1 MAESKL
7 RKSVLP
13 SIKEI
18 VVQGWMK
25 AYMERDLEH
34 GFIGNLDLLAED
46 LIIKDDIYGKDR
58 RGADTEI
65 PDLGVLEKEEQS
77 EAQYAWW
84 NSETQSNWL
93 DGLFRTSVMTENGK
107 MIKKARHYLEE
118 RLKTQDED
126 GYLGIYRKEL
136 RYQQGK
142 ENGELWAQSSLARV
156 LLAYYEYTGNP
167 EILDK
172 IIRALDLTM
181 EKYPQGM
188 SRPFST
194 EEEKPDTCCCG
205 LSHGLTITDAYLELY
220 RITGE
225 EKYLDYCV
233 FLYESYSREK
243 NLEYDVSM
251 PNLWKE
257 NITFQSHGVHTY
269 EHIRAL
275 VIYAYTTGN
284 KELLNRCLDKLEK
297 YLSPSGGPIGDE
309 WIFPEGADPSLTGY
323 EYCSI
328 HELLHSYSLLMQ
340 VTGDLKWADKIEWL
354 FFNAGRGSHHP
365 EESSVAYLKSD
376 NSYSMK
382 SEFQMPQSHC
392 KVTVQ
397 TRYKYSPVHQDVA
410 VCCVP
415 NAGRILPYYV
425 QNMWQK
431 KEDGFVKML
440 YGPSL
445 LQTEYEGVP
454 VQIQE
459 SSEYPNGNCIRIKV
473 TAAREISFH
482 ICLRRP
488 SWWTEVSAE
497 GAGYREENGF
507 LVFDG
512 MWGGERDIKITY
524 RQELKAHSWKNEE
537 IYFSYGPNVLALP
550 IDSVRTVKK
559 KYPVEGF
566 EDTEYIPKDQ
576 QFWDYCVSGEV
587 GKRLEIHMLQ
597 EGIPLWNPCT
607 EKEELCKL
615 VPMGETILRKVT
627 FLKKE
632 EE

>member
-1 MAESKL
+1 MV
-7 RKSVLP
+7 KSERLKNVLP
-13 SIKEI
+13 SVKEI
-18 VVQGWMK
+18 AAQGWIK
-25 AYMERDLEH
+25 TYMERNLEH

-58 RGADTEI
+58 RGIDTEI

-77 EAQYAWW
+77 ESQYAWW

-93 DGLFRTSVMTENGK
+93 DGFYRTSVMTGNEK
-107 MIKKARHYLEE
+107 MIKKAEYYLEK

-142 ENGELWAQSSLARV
+142 ENGELWAQSSLARA
-156 LLAYYEYTGNP
+156 LLGYYQYTKNP
-167 EILDK
+167 EVLERT
-172 IIRALDLTM
+172 IRALDLTM
-181 EKYPQGM
+181 ENYPKGM

-233 FLYESYSREK
+233 FLYESYSQES
-243 NLEYDVSM
+243 NLEYDITM
-251 PNLWKE
+251 PNLQAE

-275 VIYAYTTGN
+275 VIYAYTTGD
-284 KELLNRCLDKLEK
+284 KELLNRCLDKLEE

-309 WIFPEGADPSLTGY
+309 WIFPGGADPSLTGY

-328 HELLHSYSLLMQ
+328 HELLHSYCLLMQ
-340 VTGDLKWADKIEWL
+340 VTGELKWADKIEWL

-365 EESSVAYLKSD
+365 VESSIAYLKSD

-382 SEFQMPQSHC
+382 SAFQMPQPHC
-392 KVTVQ
+392 NVSTQ

-415 NAGRILPYYV
+415 NAGRIFPYYL

-431 KEDGFVKML
+431 KESGFVKML

-445 LQTEYEGVP
+445 LQTEYKGVP

-459 SSEYPNGNCIRIKV
+459 NSEYPNGNCIQIKV
-473 TAAREISFH
+473 TAAGEISFH
-482 ICLRRP
+482 IFLRRP
-488 SWWTEVSAE
+488 SWWTEVSVE
-497 GAGYREENGF
+497 GADYREENGF
-507 LVFDG
+507 LVLDG
-512 MWGGERDIKITY
+512 MWSGEREIKIIY
-524 RQELKAHSWKNEE
+524 RQELKICSWKEQE
-537 IYFSYGPNVLALP
+537 YYFSYGPNVLAFP

-559 KYPVEGF
+559 KYSVEGF

-576 QFWDYCVSGEV
+576 QFWDYRVSGEL
-587 GKRLEIHMLQ
+587 GSRLEINMLQ
-597 EGIPLWNPCT
+597 EGIPLWNPRT
-607 EKEELCKL
+607 EKEELCNL

-632 EE
+632 EK